1 LAHHHVNTPETK
13 PSGQDPSN
21 TAQNMRRVVTRPA
34 TSPQQ
39 DSPLYRAAVV
49 HDADTSS
56 SLLGKIKKVFKG
68 KANSPSSTSAS
79 KNDEGNNS
87 QSD

>member
-56 SLLGKIKKVFKG
+56 SLLGKIMMKEITGKVQI
-68 KANSPSSTSAS
+68 ALLLLQP
-79 KNDEGNNS
+79 
-87 QSD
+87 